1 MRIFALMRGKSDT
14 EIAMICQWDNQAIEL
29 LYDRYYRA
37 LVSMAVSLWRMK
49 LQKTSCRNFSLS
61 YGNAA
66 RFSAVFPSFPPI
78 CIIRCTTRLLIICA
92 IKTCKITIGR
102 A

>member
-37 LVSMAVSLWRMK
+37 LVS
-49 LQKTSCRNFSLS
+49 
-61 YGNAA
+61 YGCQFVEN
-66 RFSAVFPSFPPI
+66 
-78 CIIRCTTRLLIICA
+78 
-92 IKTCKITIGR
+92 
-102 A
+102 

>member
-37 LVSMAVSLWRMK
+37 LVSYGCQFVENEVAEDIVQELFSVLWERRP
-49 LQKTSCRNFSLS
+49 LFGSISQFST
-61 YGNAA
+61 YY
-66 RFSAVFPSFPPI
+66 
-78 CIIRCTTRLLIICA
+78 IIRCTTRLSIICA
-92 IKTCKITIGR
+92 IKPCEITIGR